1 MHNYEVGKVDIF
13 KNCEGKTSQSS
24 CDSLLGML
32 TTSTDLEQTF
42 LMLGVLKQSLAGR
55 KSGVLSP
62 SDVLVSDNTHME
74 EFHYCESI

>member
-1 MHNYEVGKVDIF
+1 
-13 KNCEGKTSQSS
+13 
-24 CDSLLGML
+24 ML

-62 SDVLVSDNTHME
+62 SDVLVSDNTHMQ
-74 EFHYCESI
+74 EFQHLLLEVQLHYEHQLSTQFVNKLLKQQQFNVCH